1 MISVFTCVDP
11 HRDFTH
17 THRCLFCLVYQS
29 PVFSV
34 NYTLL
39 RNSSD
44 TCTSRNETYL
54 AHKQPVH
61 FQVVKML
68 VAVVVLFAV
77 SWGPILF
84 NNVLVAFGVLEQL
97 HLGWLK
103 PMRQVFWLL
112 AYLNSSLNPIVYGF
126 MSKNFRESFRNT
138 MWRCVLR
145 KPPNKEP
152 GANIYWRCSFQVT
165 QSSLWLGVCSSSS
178 SSSSRVVLIGVMV
191 E

>member
-1 MISVFTCVDP
+1 
-11 HRDFTH
+11 
-17 THRCLFCLVYQS
+17 
-29 PVFSV
+29 
-34 NYTLL
+34 
-39 RNSSD
+39 
-44 TCTSRNETYL
+44 
-54 AHKQPVH
+54 
-61 FQVVKML
+61 ML

-138 MWRCVLR
+138 MWRCVMR
-145 KPPNKEP
+145 RPPNKEP

-165 QSSLWLGVCSSSS
+165 LSLLQHSGLGWVGLS
-178 SSSSRVVLIGVMV
+178 LIHI
-191 E
+191 